1 MFTPVALA
9 ADYAGTIQVSDRAEV
24 RVRVTQTQTAPG
36 APAQP
41 PQSGFD
47 ADDQAVVVVS
57 ADNREWRF
65 SAAYSPQLT
74 LQNVQEGISPQNEP
88 LLLQSATGVAA
99 WHARETRL
107 SLSEAVTYGHFNS
120 AYLFQAGA
128 TSATGSPGMIA
139 TPTTPVGGA
148 STPAQTQLAPQ
159 PTNVYYG
166 STATT
171 LSLSQTLDRHS
182 LVFVDAGYSA
192 GGGLDP
198 NSRLVDP
205 LAYGPHGDAS
215 FSYALSR
222 SLRTVTGAHAEVTAF
237 TASQCFSTSGQA
249 TAELC
254 RPEDQIVT
262 VSQGLRDSLSPLTSL
277 SVDAGAAYTRFRTDT
292 GAPFQVTVYPVAS
305 AALTEQLGPLGHQTL
320 MLAVTAAPLA
330 DLRTGH
336 IDYAVQGS
344 VTLIDRLN
352 PTVTVSVDAAGGQT
366 FPPDDPLAAS
376 IVRSDVEARFRADR
390 RGQIVLV
397 LGESELW
404 QDQSALGGFLSFYG
418 YFAVTVATPA
428 LRF

>member
-47 ADDQAVVVVS
+47 LDDTAVLAVS
-57 ADNREWRF
+57 ADNREWKF
-65 SAAYSPQLT
+65 TAAYSPQLT
-74 LQNVQEGISPQNEP
+74 LQNVQAGFGAQNEP
-88 LLLQSATGVAA
+88 LVLQTATGVAA

-107 SLSEAVTYGHFNS
+107 ALSEAVTYGHYNS

-128 TSATGSPGMIA
+128 TSATGSPGQIQTM
-139 TPTTPVGGA
+139 TPVGGA
-148 STPAQTQLAPQ
+148 STPTQTQLAPQ

-171 LSLSQTLDRHS
+171 LTLSQS
-182 LVFVDAGYSA
+182 LGRRSVVYADGGYTA

-198 NSRLVDP
+198 NSRLVEP
-205 LAYGPHGDAS
+205 LAYGPHGDAG

-222 SLRTVTGAHAEVTAF
+222 SLRTVTGAHAEVTSF
-237 TASQCFSTSGQA
+237 TASQCFSTTGQP

-262 VSQGLRDSLSPLTSL
+262 LSQGLRDSLTRSTAL
-277 SVDAGAAYTRFRTDT
+277 SVDAGAAYTRFRTDA
-292 GAPFQVTVYPVAS
+292 GAPFTVTVYPVAN
-305 AALTEQLGPLGHQTL
+305 ATLTEQLGPLGHQTL

-344 VTLIDRLN
+344 VTLVDRLN

-390 RGQIVLV
+390 RGQLVLV